1 MNQISK
7 KLVSVVLAAI
17 IAFSAAI
24 PSLAMSEP
32 LWDAY
37 WETEEA
43 QSGLIVYPG
52 SNETERN
59 ISWYSDSDGE
69 AKVEIKKFGTGN
81 VRSFSAES
89 VATYDGRYAKKV
101 TVTGLEA
108 GATYSYRCVSEGYE
122 SRWYNFTTEDDN
134 SFSAVY
140 VTDIHVSYDSK
151 NPDHLSDTAYSL
163 NQVVE
168 AARMKS
174 SSLSLILSAGD
185 QASEGRED
193 EYIGVASSPASRTLS
208 FATTIGNHDRK
219 GVAYKTFNNVP
230 NEQKNATVSSYIGGN
245 YWFVKGDVLFLVMD
259 TNNGSGLD
267 HAKFIRKA
275 VRENPDVKWRVLMG
289 HHDLYSGRIP
299 RRESENQ
306 FLRLLWAPVIDQFDI
321 DLVLLGH
328 SHYYTVSNVLYNGKT
343 VSKLENNATVT
354 DPAGTVYMVSG
365 SLNRPRGEEEIGLSE
380 NIGIDYLTQ
389 EKIYNIIDFSD
400 DSITVRSYTLESNE
414 MFASYTIEKTT
425 DKGGHPDK
433 ASAFYQ
439 PFVRFI
445 GTVYAFFNNIGVY
458 GDLKEDGYD
467 VNFFEIV
474 F

>member
-1 MNQISK
+1 MSQTGK
-7 KLVSVVLAAI
+7 KLLSVVLAAI
-17 IAFSAAI
+17 IAFSAVL
-24 PSLAMSEP
+24 PSFAMSEP
-32 LWDAY
+32 VWDAY
-37 WETEEA
+37 WETAEA

-59 ISWYSDSDGE
+59 ISWYSASDGE
-69 AKVEIKKFGTGN
+69 AKVEIKKFGTSN
-81 VRSFSAES
+81 VQTFDAES
-89 VATYDGRYAKKV
+89 IATEDGRYAKKV

-108 GATYSYRCVSEGYE
+108 GVTYSYRCVSEGYE
-122 SRWYNFTTEDDN
+122 SRWYSFTTEADN

-140 VTDIHVSYDSK
+140 VTDIHVSYDAE

-163 NQVVE
+163 NQVIE

-174 SSLSLILSAGD
+174 SSLSLLLSAGD

-193 EYIGVASSPASRTLS
+193 EYIGLASSPAGRTLS
-208 FATTIGNHDRK
+208 IATTIGNHDRK
-219 GVAYKTFNNVP
+219 GIAYKTFNNVP
-230 NEQKNATVSSYIGGN
+230 NEQENAMVSSYIGGN

-267 HAKFIRKA
+267 HARFIRKA
-275 VRENPDVKWRVLMG
+275 IKENPDVKWRVVMG

-306 FLRLLWAPVIDQFDI
+306 FLRLLWAPIIDQFDI

-328 SHYYTVSNVLYNGKT
+328 SHYYTVSNVLYNSET
-343 VSKLENNATVT
+343 VSKVENNATVT
-354 DPAGTVYMVSG
+354 DPAGTIYMVSG
-365 SLNRPRGEEEIGLSE
+365 SLNRPRDEEEIGLSE

-389 EKIYNIIDFSD
+389 EKIYNIIDFTE
-400 DSITVRSYTLESNE
+400 DSITVKSYTLESNE

-425 DKGGHPDK
+425 DDGGHPDK
-433 ASAFYQ
+433 ATAFYQ
-439 PFVRFI
+439 PIVRFI
-445 GTVYAFFNNIGVY
+445 GTVYALFNNIGVY
-458 GDLKEDGYD
+458 NKLTDDGYD
-467 VNFFEIV
+467 VGFFETV

>member
-1 MNQISK
+1 MSQISK
-7 KLVSVVLAAI
+7 KLLSAILAVI
-17 IAFSAAI
+17 IAFSAMI
-24 PSLAMSEP
+24 PSFAMSKP
-32 LWDAY
+32 AWDTY
-37 WETEEA
+37 WETAEA

-52 SNETERN
+52 SDETERN

-69 AKVEIKKFGTGN
+69 AKVEIKKFGTSS
-81 VRSFSAES
+81 VQTFDAES
-89 VATYDGRYAKKV
+89 IATEDGRYAKKV

-108 GATYSYRCVSEGYE
+108 GVTYSYRCISEGYE
-122 SRWYNFTTEDDN
+122 SRWYSFTTEDDN

-140 VTDIHVSYDSK
+140 VTDIHVSYDAK

-168 AARMKS
+168 AARMKNN
-174 SSLSLILSAGD
+174 SLSLLLSAGD

-193 EYIGVASSPASRTLS
+193 EYIGLASSPAGRTLS
-208 FATTIGNHDRK
+208 IATTIGNHDRK

-230 NEQKNATVSSYIGGN
+230 NEQENATVSSYIGGN

-275 VRENPDVKWRVLMG
+275 IKENPDVKWRVVMG

-306 FLRLLWAPVIDQFDI
+306 FLRILWAPIMDQFDI

-328 SHYYTVSNVLYNGKT
+328 SHYYTVSNVLYNNKT
-343 VSKLENNATVT
+343 VSKVENHATVT
-354 DPAGTVYMVSG
+354 DPEGTIYMVSG
-365 SLNRPRGEEEIGLSE
+365 SLNRPRSEEEIGLSE

-389 EKIYNIIDFSD
+389 EKIYNIIDFTE
-400 DSITVRSYTLESNE
+400 DSITVKSYTLESNE

-425 DKGGHPDK
+425 DEGGHPDK
-433 ASAFYQ
+433 ATAFYQ
-439 PFVRFI
+439 PIVRFV

>member
-1 MNQISK
+1 MNQITK
-7 KLVSVVLAAI
+7 KLLAFVLAAT
-17 IAFSAAI
+17 IAFSAVI
-24 PSLAMSEP
+24 PSFAMSRP
-32 LWDAY
+32 AWDSY
-37 WETEEA
+37 WKTAEA
-43 QSGLIVYPG
+43 QSGIIVYPG
-52 SNETERN
+52 SNESERN
-59 ISWYSDSDGE
+59 ISWYSDSAAE
-69 AKVEIKKFGTGN
+69 AKVEIKKLGTSN
-81 VRSFSAES
+81 VQSFSAES
-89 VATYDGRYAKKV
+89 VATVDGRYAKKV
-101 TVTGLEA
+101 TVTGLET
-108 GATYSYRCVSEGYE
+108 GVTYSYRCVSEGYE

-134 SFSAVY
+134 EFTAVY
-140 VTDIHVSYDSK
+140 VTDIHISYDDK
-151 NPDHLSDTAYSL
+151 NPDHLSETAYSL
-163 NQVVE
+163 NQVIE
-168 AARMKS
+168 AARIKNGS
-174 SSLSLILSAGD
+174 VSLILSAGD

-193 EYIGVASSPASRTLS
+193 EYIGLASSPAGRTLS
-208 FATTIGNHDRK
+208 IATTIGNHDRK

-275 VRENPDVKWRVLMG
+275 VKANPDVKWRVVMG

-306 FLRLLWAPVIDQFDI
+306 FLRLLWAPIIDQFDI

-328 SHYYTVSNVLYNGKT
+328 SHYYTVSNVLYNSKT
-343 VSKLENNATVT
+343 VSAVENNATVT

-389 EKIYNIIDFSD
+389 EKIYNIIDFTEN
-400 DSITVRSYTLESNE
+400 SITVKSYTLESNE

-425 DKGGHPDK
+425 EEGGHPDK
-433 ASAFYQ
+433 TTAFYQ
-439 PFVRFI
+439 PIIRFI

-458 GDLKEDGYD
+458 SDLKEDGYD
-467 VNFFEIV
+467 VGFFEAV